1 MTYPWQVSQ
10 WDKLSEVLKSGRLP
24 HALMLSGTAGTGKK
38 QFSAQFANLVLCN
51 QVFNQVGAQ
60 GALRSCG
67 ECKNCKLV
75 LAEAHPDIRHY
86 TFELNPKGVKSTVIT
101 IDQIRSLN
109 EFVAKSSQQGGY
121 KIALIHPAEAMN
133 INAANALLKS
143 LEEPSQKTLIVLVVD
158 QPGRM
163 LPTIRSRCQVIEFPM
178 PDNNQSMSWLK
189 QALPDNTLLEDLL
202 ELAAG
207 SPIKAAELAETD
219 AISQRQTMITELAQ
233 VLKRETSAVSV
244 ASKWQKHDIHTVLD
258 WNLSWVQQL
267 IRFSMTH
274 DDAMVRDERL
284 LKMFQYLS
292 GKHSAS
298 KFYDLLGQIQAYS
311 DLLAKKTNPNPQI
324 LIENLLIAWAELMQK
339 KKAITVSC

>member
-1 MTYPWQVSQ
+1 MTYPWQASQ
-10 WDKLSEVLKSGRLP
+10 WEKLSEVFKSGRLP

-38 QFSAQFANLVLCN
+38 QFSAEFASLVLCD
-51 QVFNQVGAQ
+51 QVFNQVGVQ
-60 GALRSCG
+60 GSLTSCG

-75 LAEAHPDIRHY
+75 LAEAHPDIREY
-86 TFELNPKGVKSTVIT
+86 TFELNPKGVKSSVIT

-121 KIALIHPAEAMN
+121 KIAIIHPAEAMN
-133 INAANALLKS
+133 VNAANALLKS
-143 LEEPSQKTLIVLVVD
+143 LEEPSQKTLIILVVD

-163 LPTIRSRCQVIEFPM
+163 LPTIRSRCQVIEFHM
-178 PDNNQSMSWLK
+178 PDHNQSMSWLK
-189 QALPDNTLLEDLL
+189 QALSDNPSLEDLL
-202 ELAAG
+202 ELAGG
-207 SPIKAAELAETD
+207 SPIKAEGLAQTD
-219 AISQRQTMITELAQ
+219 AISQKQTMITELAQ
-233 VLKRETSAVSV
+233 VLKREASAVSV
-244 ASKWQKHDIHTVLD
+244 ASKWQKHDIQTVLD

-274 DDAMVRDERL
+274 DDAMVRDVRL
-284 LKMFQYLS
+284 QKMFQYLS

-298 KFYDLLGQIQAYS
+298 TFYDLLGQIQTYS

-339 KKAITVSC
+339 KKTNTASC

>member
-10 WDKLSEVLKSGRLP
+10 WEQLSEVFKLGRLP
-24 HALMLSGTAGTGKK
+24 HALMFSGMAGTGKK
-38 QFSAQFANLVLCN
+38 QFSAQFASLVLCD
-51 QVFNQVGAQ
+51 QIFNQAHTGGV
-60 GALRSCG
+60 LTPCG

-86 TFELNPKGVKSTVIT
+86 TFELNPKGVKSSVIT

-121 KIALIHPAEAMN
+121 KVAIIYPAEAMN
-133 INAANALLKS
+133 VNAANALLKS

-178 PDNNQSMSWLK
+178 PDYKQSMDWLN
-189 QALPDNTLLEDLL
+189 QALPDNALLEDLL
-202 ELAAG
+202 ELANG
-207 SPIKAAELAETD
+207 SPIKAEALAETD
-219 AISQRQTMITELAQ
+219 AISQKQTMITELAQ
-233 VLKRETSAVSV
+233 VLKREASVVSI
-244 ASKWQKHDIHTVLD
+244 ASKWQKHDIHTVLG

-274 DDAMVRDERL
+274 DDALVRDDRL

-292 GKHSAS
+292 GKHGTSL
-298 KFYDLLGQIQAYS
+298 FYGLLDKIQTYS

-339 KKAITVSC
+339 TKL